1 MKERTSNLS
10 LTALA
15 AGIMAVIT
23 VFGGYTAFLGVFF
36 ALFGIFAAARGRRQQ
51 STRLADWAMG
61 LSVFALILCLVILCL
76 FVILYLTAQI
86 DLDLDFGEGLSAL
99 YEQGKDL
106 VLRIIEHF

>member
-1 MKERTSNLS
+1 
-10 LTALA
+10 
-15 AGIMAVIT
+15 
-23 VFGGYTAFLGVFF
+23 
-36 ALFGIFAAARGRRQQ
+36 
-51 STRLADWAMG
+51 MG

-99 YEQGKDL
+99 YEKGKDL

>member
-36 ALFGIFAAARGRRQQ
+36 AL
-51 STRLADWAMG
+51 
-61 LSVFALILCLVILCL
+61 ILCLVILCL

-99 YEQGKDL
+99 YEKGKDL